1 MQEDNLGLAPEPEIP
16 VTILTGFL
24 GAGKTT
30 LLNRILSEDHKY
42 KIAVIENEFGEEGID
57 NELLVHNGKEQIVQM
72 NNGCICCTIRGDLS
86 RILTD
91 LRIRRDKGEIDFNYV
106 VIETTG
112 VANPGPVCQTFFM
125 DDAVACFYR
134 LDGVVTIVDVKHG
147 MQTLDEQ
154 PEAKDQVGFA
164 DRIFISKTD
173 LVKPE
178 DVEKLKERLIAI
190 NPRCPIEPV
199 NMGNLPV
206 EKVLNICGFN
216 MNDVLDIDPT
226 FLTGVHHHHHDDVSA
241 FVFESD
247 RPFDAPRF
255 DQYIQSLVAV
265 YGQNMLRYK
274 GVLYFKQTDRRC
286 VLQGVHMVC
295 SADVLGTWGDKK
307 PANKIVIIGKNL
319 PQKAILEGFATCLSE
334 E

>member
-1 MQEDNLGLAPEPEIP
+1 
-16 VTILTGFL
+16 
-24 GAGKTT
+24 
-30 LLNRILSEDHKY
+30 
-42 KIAVIENEFGEEGID
+42 
-57 NELLVHNGKEQIVQM
+57 
-72 NNGCICCTIRGDLS
+72 
-86 RILTD
+86 
-91 LRIRRDKGEIDFNYV
+91 
-106 VIETTG
+106 
-112 VANPGPVCQTFFM
+112 
-125 DDAVACFYR
+125 
-134 LDGVVTIVDVKHG
+134 
-147 MQTLDEQ
+147 
-154 PEAKDQVGFA
+154 
-164 DRIFISKTD
+164 
-173 LVKPE
+173 
-178 DVEKLKERLIAI
+178 
-190 NPRCPIEPV
+190 
-199 NMGNLPV
+199 
-206 EKVLNICGFN
+206 

>member
-1 MQEDNLGLAPEPEIP
+1 
-16 VTILTGFL
+16 
-24 GAGKTT
+24 
-30 LLNRILSEDHKY
+30 
-42 KIAVIENEFGEEGID
+42 
-57 NELLVHNGKEQIVQM
+57 
-72 NNGCICCTIRGDLS
+72 
-86 RILTD
+86 
-91 LRIRRDKGEIDFNYV
+91 
-106 VIETTG
+106 
-112 VANPGPVCQTFFM
+112 M

-134 LDGVVTIVDVKHG
+134 LDGVVTIVDAKHG

-286 VLQGVHMVC
+286 VLQCVHMVC

>member
-1 MQEDNLGLAPEPEIP
+1 
-16 VTILTGFL
+16 
-24 GAGKTT
+24 
-30 LLNRILSEDHKY
+30 
-42 KIAVIENEFGEEGID
+42 
-57 NELLVHNGKEQIVQM
+57 M

-134 LDGVVTIVDVKHG
+134 LDGVVTIVDAKHG